1 MMSQVYEGGVND
13 STPTGMG
20 KVTAIGQR
28 ADGIYLFQNETVIES
43 YLQMLGV
50 LNGWCGII
58 YKYLIDRSLEKENI
72 GKQQCKRIYKDMIT
86 RAKRKISTPFP
97 TSADRF

>member
-28 ADGIYLFQNETVIES
+28 ADGIYLFQNEAVIES

-58 YKYLIDRSLEKENI
+58 YSILSS
-72 GKQQCKRIYKDMIT
+72 GHW
-86 RAKRKISTPFP
+86 KRKISVNNNVKEYIKI
-97 TSADRF
+97 